1 MLWTRRMFI
10 KHFSLIFVVSQ
21 TTKVRY
27 FVIYS
32 PFFPVRCFRRSLK
45 DLHLTSKNMVD
56 LKCSTYPIFSKFW
69 PWICW
74 ILFRNMHIKVL
85 ITHPA
90 PLILIHCN
98 SANTHGRGYWR
109 WLDHGRCRGFV
120 VHPAFSEFPL
130 TRTPRSEM
138 RFHCPRLYS
147 FLSCKRAALQVTG
160 LLVRPPT
167 QAQGTVGVPETSAP
181 LQPPGWACSVLEV
194 WGGKTWIRTLQ
205 STLVSYLFPLSTCRF
220 LSPSQH
226 SFFWCAAKRFRS
238 EWVTQDLWK
247 KIICLCMA
255 YSEKSE
261 LSSTKT

>member
-74 ILFRNMHIKVL
+74 ILFQNMHIKVL

-147 FLSCKRAALQVTG
+147 FLSCKG
-160 LLVRPPT
+160 LLCRSQDCWCVLPPK
-167 QAQGTVGVPETSAP
+167 
-181 LQPPGWACSVLEV
+181 PGA
-194 WGGKTWIRTLQ
+194 
-205 STLVSYLFPLSTCRF
+205 
-220 LSPSQH
+220 
-226 SFFWCAAKRFRS
+226 RS
-238 EWVTQDLWK
+238 EFLRHQL
-247 KIICLCMA
+247 LCSHLA
-255 YSEKSE
+255 GLALCWRSEE
-261 LSSTKT
+261 GRHG